1 MKHEHIIIYVD
12 KINDTYNFKLE
23 LISLLQQYD
32 NVHGFIE
39 LIN

>member
-1 MKHEHIIIYVD
+1 MIH
-12 KINDTYNFKLE
+12 KIKKKNHLE

>member
-1 MKHEHIIIYVD
+1 MIHKILKKH
-12 KINDTYNFKLE
+12 LE

>member
-1 MKHEHIIIYVD
+1 MIHKILKKH
-12 KINDTYNFKLE
+12 LE
-23 LISLLQQYD
+23 LISLQQQYD

>member
-1 MKHEHIIIYVD
+1 MIH
-12 KINDTYNFKLE
+12 KIKKKSLQ

-39 LIN
+39 LMR